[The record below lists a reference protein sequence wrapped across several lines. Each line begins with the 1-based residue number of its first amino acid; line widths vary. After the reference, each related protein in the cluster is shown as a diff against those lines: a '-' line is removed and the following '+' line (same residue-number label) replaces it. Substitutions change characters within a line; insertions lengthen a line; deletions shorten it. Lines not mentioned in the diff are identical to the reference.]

1 MKPGEFSNRGR
12 GISVFKNTKEAVA
25 FVATN
30 PPLTPQ
36 KTWVLQEYI
45 TPMLY
50 EGRKFDIRC
59 FMLGV

>member
-1 MKPGEFSNRGR
+1 M
-12 GISVFKNTKEAVA
+12 FKNTKEAVA

-30 PPLTPQ
+30 PPLTIQ
-36 KTWVLQEYI
+36 KSWVLQEYI
-45 TPMLY
+45 NPMLY

>member
-1 MKPGEFSNRGR
+1 MFR
-12 GISVFKNTKEAVA
+12 NTKEAVA
-25 FVATN
+25 YVACN
-30 PPLTPQ
+30 PPTTPQ

-45 TPMLY
+45 NPMLY